1 MNCEICGKRI
11 DGKPRKIM
19 VDGSILEVCNS
30 CANLG
35 EKEVK
40 ESPTDKLRPKPRI
53 MTHVQKIDLDEMEVI
68 SDYALTIKRAREKMG
83 LSQDDLAKKVN
94 EKASV
99 IRLIESSKMKPSIL
113 IGQKLER
120 ALKID
125 LFTMIEEK

>member
-1 MNCEICGKRI
+1 M
-11 DGKPRKIM
+11 DGKPKKIM

-40 ESPTDKLRPKPRI
+40 GTPRNQLKARPR
-53 MTHVQKIDLDEMEVI
+53 MMVHTQKIDLEEMEIVQ
-68 SDYALTIKRAREKMG
+68 DYALIIKRAREKMG
-83 LSQDDLAKKVN
+83 LSQDDLARRAN

-120 ALKID
+120 ALKIN
-125 LFTMIEEK
+125 LFTIIEEK

>member
-1 MNCEICGKRI
+1 M
-11 DGKPRKIM
+11 DGKPNKIM

-35 EKEVK
+35 EEVK
-40 ESPTDKLRPKPRI
+40 EISRSKLKPRPKTMTPRLKT
-53 MTHVQKIDLDEMEVI
+53 MTYPQKIDLEEMEIVP
-68 SDYALTIKRAREKMG
+68 DYALTIKRAREKMG
-83 LSQDDLAKKVN
+83 LSQDDLARRVN

-99 IRLIESSKMKPSIL
+99 ISLIESSKMKPSIL

>member
-1 MNCEICGKRI
+1 V
-11 DGKPRKIM
+11 DLKPKKIM

-35 EKEVK
+35 EKVK
-40 ESPTDKLRPKPRI
+40 EVPKEVNEIPRNKLKPRPRM
-53 MTHVQKIDLDEMEVI
+53 MTHTQQINLEEMEIVP
-68 SDYALTIKRAREKMG
+68 DYALTIKRAREKMG
-83 LSQDDLAKKVN
+83 LSQDDLARRVN

-99 IRLIESSKMKPSIL
+99 MSLIESSKMKPSIL

>member
-1 MNCEICGKRI
+1 V
-11 DGKPRKIM
+11 DGKPNKIM

-35 EKEVK
+35 EEVK
-40 ESPTDKLRPKPRI
+40 EIPRNKLKPRPRM
-53 MTHVQKIDLDEMEVI
+53 MTHTQKIDLEEMEIVP
-68 SDYALTIKRAREKMG
+68 DYALTIKRAREKMG
-83 LSQDDLAKKVN
+83 LSQDDLARRVN

-99 IRLIESSKMKPSIL
+99 ISLIESSKMKPSIF

-125 LFTMIEEK
+125 LFAMIEEK

>member
-1 MNCEICGKRI
+1 M
-11 DGKPRKIM
+11 DGKPNKIM

-35 EKEVK
+35 EEVK
-40 ESPTDKLRPKPRI
+40 EIPRNKLKPRPRM
-53 MTHVQKIDLDEMEVI
+53 MTHTQKIDLEEMEIVP
-68 SDYALTIKRAREKMG
+68 DYALTIKRAREKMG
-83 LSQDDLAKKVN
+83 LSQDDLARRVN

-99 IRLIESSKMKPSIL
+99 ISLIESSKMKPSIF

-125 LFTMIEEK
+125 LFAMIEEK

>member
-1 MNCEICGKRI
+1 
-11 DGKPRKIM
+11 M

-35 EKEVK
+35 EEVK
-40 ESPTDKLRPKPRI
+40 EIPRNKLKPRPRM
-53 MTHVQKIDLDEMEVI
+53 MTHTQKIDLEEMEIVP
-68 SDYALTIKRAREKMG
+68 DYALTIKRAREKMG
-83 LSQDDLAKKVN
+83 LSQDDLARRVN

-99 IRLIESSKMKPSIL
+99 ISLIESSKMKPSIF

-125 LFTMIEEK
+125 LFAMIEEK